1 MIIGER
7 TASEKPLAPR
17 RNGRQSG
24 KEMQIAAVSAPEMTI
39 MEARAVPLVSEVA
52 AAIVMSEKKAEMGST
67 RSGNQQIL
75 FGMLDIATLSSSDRF
90 EIAALQHGGHVL
102 A

>member
-1 MIIGER
+1 
-7 TASEKPLAPR
+7 
-17 RNGRQSG
+17 
-24 KEMQIAAVSAPEMTI
+24 
-39 MEARAVPLVSEVA
+39 VSEVA

-90 EIAALQHGGHVL
+90 ENAALQHRGHVL